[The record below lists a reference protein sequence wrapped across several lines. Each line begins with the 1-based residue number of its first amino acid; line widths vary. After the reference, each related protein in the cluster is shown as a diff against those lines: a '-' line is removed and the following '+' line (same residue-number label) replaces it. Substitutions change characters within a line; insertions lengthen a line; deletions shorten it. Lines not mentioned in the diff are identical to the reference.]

1 MENIYMDDGQTT
13 ESERKIHTPSAFAR
27 KNLIFAQE
35 TGRLKSIRPHSC
47 VRENLDSYLLFIVL
61 EGRGKVETG
70 GKEYEAKA
78 GDVVFL
84 DCRKHYSHTSDA
96 AEPWVIRWVHF
107 NGELPGKLFAVFE
120 EANKKK
126 PVFTPEKGLAGYEK
140 NLDRLAEILED
151 NKVISEI
158 NQSKLL
164 DKILCMIL
172 NDTVGDS
179 VLSFDDR
186 DKTGTEDEFSSLRES
201 VNDHIGEPNL
211 ERILSIQYGL
221 QPETLNSLFEQK
233 YGISLQNYIVNRKFN
248 KVKELL
254 RFTIKSIDE
263 IISEVGIED
272 EKALRDYF
280 METEEMTPEDYR
292 RRWAQWI
299 KS

>member
-1 MENIYMDDGQTT
+1 
-13 ESERKIHTPSAFAR
+13 
-27 KNLIFAQE
+27 
-35 TGRLKSIRPHSC
+35 
-47 VRENLDSYLLFIVL
+47 
-61 EGRGKVETG
+61 
-70 GKEYEAKA
+70 
-78 GDVVFL
+78 
-84 DCRKHYSHTSDA
+84 
-96 AEPWVIRWVHF
+96 
-107 NGELPGKLFAVFE
+107 
-120 EANKKK
+120 
-126 PVFTPEKGLAGYEK
+126 
-140 NLDRLAEILED
+140 
-151 NKVISEI
+151 
-158 NQSKLL
+158 
-164 DKILCMIL
+164 MIL
-172 NDTVGDS
+172 NDTVGDN

-221 QPETLNSLFEQK
+221 QPDRLNSLFEQK